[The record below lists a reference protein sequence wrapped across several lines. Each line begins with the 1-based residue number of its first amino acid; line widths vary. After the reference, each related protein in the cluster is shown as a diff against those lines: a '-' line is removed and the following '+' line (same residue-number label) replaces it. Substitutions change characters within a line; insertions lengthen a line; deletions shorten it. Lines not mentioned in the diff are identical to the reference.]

1 MLLEKS
7 LPPADPSEAKDT
19 QPGENIIVSVFLF
32 AYYKIH
38 NFVTQLRDKIR
49 LLEKKISE
57 LTQILEDRTNETEGM
72 RKKLNRDASV
82 LNGGLESSRSNSSK
96 PEPSIVRE
104 EVAGLKLGRPSAMYF
119 GHTLTSFTRH
129 IVQELQKENLASA
142 QQIKLLESENRL
154 LSTEAEQLRQV

>member
-1 MLLEKS
+1 M
-7 LPPADPSEAKDT
+7 
-19 QPGENIIVSVFLF
+19 
-32 AYYKIH
+32 
-38 NFVTQLRDKIR
+38 TQLRDKIQ
-49 LLEKKISE
+49 LLEKKVSE
-57 LTQILEDRTNETEGM
+57 LTQILEDRTSEIEGT

-96 PEPSIVRE
+96 PEPSTVRE
-104 EVAGLKLGRPSAMYF
+104 EVAGLKLGKPDAICF

-154 LSTEAEQLRQV
+154 LSAEAEQLRQVRSLIQRGALF